1 MKQQQSPQIRSTSKM
16 LKTKDAEG
24 ESELK
29 AIDRILDRRYEVLV
43 ELG

>member
-1 MKQQQSPQIRSTSKM
+1 MKQQQSPKIRSTPNM
-16 LKTKDAEG
+16 IKTKDVER
-24 ESELK
+24 ETELK

>member
-1 MKQQQSPQIRSTSKM
+1 MKQQQTPQIRSTPNM
-16 LKTKDAEG
+16 IKTKDAES

-29 AIDRILDRRYEVLV
+29 VIDRILDRRYEVLV